1 MKSAAFI
8 FILMLCCA
16 GAADAAPL
24 SVMVH
29 PLPAASNPASMQP
42 VFVQPVQQEPVLVT
56 RDCGASVSDIMHKA
70 ELKVQRAGR
79 TLGGALR

>member
-16 GAADAAPL
+16 GAAAAPL

-29 PLPAASNPASMQP
+29 PLPVAATPAPMQP
-42 VFVQPVQQEPVLVT
+42 VFVQPVQQEPILVT
-56 RDCGASVSDIMHKA
+56 RDCGASVGDIMHKA